1 MAINPQ
7 KLLPGSTAFTASTKA
22 ASSPNARKKDFKSN
36 VTNIKSFSIGID
48 KYLDRKFTTDKKN
61 FTDTKR
67 ADKKEKAL
75 KKEKTIESRKKQN
88 NFLNKILSFKSGLGI
103 RDSITNFLL
112 FTGIGRLIK
121 LLETPEGKKFI
132 ENALKFTGIVTQFFE
147 DIFVPTVRGIIDFI
161 DLGYEKYDEVKKI
174 AKDLIPDEYEKYFD
188 DFDKKFNE
196 FVNTAIIA
204 GLLFG
209 PSAFKLLRKLR
220 KPPVV
225 TPRLRPRPTTT
236 SSSASSA
243 AAASTSSSQFGR
255 TTQGFRDPSRYRSP
269 GQARARGF
277 KLEQARRT
285 APGPNVRGP
294 NLFRQLGAQ
303 LETGTLFKRG
313 SGLQKFLLKVLKT
326 KAGLKAMG
334 RIIRPIVRP
343 IPLVGGLIDFAL
355 NYFLFKEPIGRAAFK
370 ATGAILGAGLLG
382 GLLSVV
388 PGVGTFIGAVAGGG
402 IGDKLGGWLY
412 DSIFGAADKK
422 KAAEEKAASQQ
433 GRNIS
438 DIEQKALDILAKY
451 ESGRYGYEAVNQYGD
466 KEGRGNFYQFPDGS
480 KTFVGSFTDMPMHG
494 GKSLADLTIGEI
506 KALQF
511 DNGSMSMRE
520 WADAGKLHAVGRY
533 QFIGNTLPG
542 VAQRAGIPDTAK
554 FTKKVQDLMALQLM
568 KERGISPWVGPSDKA
583 TPAERALV
591 EEARASIPD
600 SAGKFTAGG
609 YLTKDK
615 ISLLNSM
622 ASYDELEVE
631 VIIQPIIER
640 KIITKKSPMMSFSG
654 SASSPTRQLYNL
666 YQN

>member
-48 KYLDRKFTTDKKN
+48 KYLDRKFATDKKN

-75 KKEKTIESRKKQN
+75 KKEKTIESRKKQK
-88 NFLNKILSFKSGLGI
+88 NFLNSILSFKSGLGI

-112 FTGIGRLIK
+112 FTGIGRLIR
-121 LLETPEGKKFI
+121 LLETPEGKRFI

-147 DIFVPTVRGIIDFI
+147 NIFVPTVRGIIDFI
-161 DLGYEKYDEVKKI
+161 DLGYKKYDEVKQI

-196 FVNTAIIA
+196 FVNTAIIL
-204 GLLFG
+204 GLAFG
-209 PSAFKLLRKLR
+209 PAGAALLKRLK

-225 TPRLRPRPTTT
+225 KPRSTTSTAT

-255 TTQGFRDPSRYRSP
+255 TTQGFRDPSRYRLP

-277 KLEQARRT
+277 NLEQARRT

-294 NLFRQLGAQ
+294 NLFRQLNAQ

-313 SGLQKFLLKVLKT
+313 SGLQKFLFKVLKT
-326 KAGLKAMG
+326 KPGLKAMG

-370 ATGAILGAGLLG
+370 AIGATLGAGLLG

-388 PGVGTFIGAVAGGG
+388 PGVGTFIGAVGGG
-402 IGDKLGGWLY
+402 YAGDALGGWLY
-412 DSIFGAADKK
+412 DNIFGAADKK
-422 KAAEEKAASQQ
+422 KAAEEKSASEQ
-433 GRNIS
+433 GRKIS
-438 DIEQKALDILAKY
+438 DLEQKALDILAKY

-466 KEGRGNFYQFPDGS
+466 KDGRGNFYQFPDGS
-480 KTFVGSFTDMPMHG
+480 RTFVGAFTDMPMHG

-511 DNGSMSMRE
+511 DDRSMSMRE

-583 TPAERALV
+583 TPAERAIV
-591 EEARASIPD
+591 EEARAVIPD